1 VVDTGG
7 LVATWDY
14 VIVGGGS
21 AGCVLANRLSA
32 SGRHRV
38 ALLEAGGHARHP
50 TIHIPG
56 LAMQAM
62 KRPGMLWNYRGEPD
76 ASRGGQTMPWMAGR
90 VIGGGSSVNGMVW
103 ARGHPADFDRWAELG
118 CAGWSA
124 ADVAPYFRRAE
135 TFSGGADAHRGDS
148 GPTRV
153 DMVAVRHPLTDAFVA
168 SAVHAGHPFTP
179 DYNGERPEGVG
190 YGQANLRRGFR
201 HSTARAYVASARRG
215 SLDVITGA
223 VVRKVDFEGT
233 RAVGVEYLHGDRV
246 VVARAD
252 KEVILC
258 AGALASP
265 KILMLSGLGAAAT
278 LRSHGVAVI
287 HDSPGVGANL
297 QEHPVTVIMSNV
309 DVKTLNEYFTVPN
322 FVRFGMQ
329 FLATGKGPAA
339 SSFFH
344 ALLFA
349 KLGPNASRPEIEAG
363 FAPFGVLGADV
374 DDDEGSGDVGEHNV
388 SRLKLSKR
396 SLVTTYVTLL
406 HPRSRGAVHLRS
418 ADPADPPVISH
429 QMFENPDDLHDLVA
443 GARMIRGILETV
455 PLRGHIVREA
465 MPGPN
470 VVSDDAWHKYLRG
483 FGSFGASHPAGTC
496 RMGVDSSAV
505 VDPSLRVRGVD
516 GLRVVDASVMPEL
529 TSGNTNAPV
538 IMIAEKAADLVLRD
552 A

>member
-1 VVDTGG
+1 
-7 LVATWDY
+7 VATWDY

-38 ALLEAGGHARHP
+38 ALLEAGGRDRHP
-50 TIHIPG
+50 TLHIPG

-76 ASRGGQTMPWMAGR
+76 TSRGGQTMPWMAGR
-90 VIGGGSSVNGMVW
+90 VMGGGSSVNGMVW
-103 ARGHPADFDRWAELG
+103 VRGHPADFDRWAELG
-118 CAGWSA
+118 CSGWSA

-135 TFSGGADAHRGDS
+135 TFSGGADAHRGGS

-153 DMVAVRHPLTDAFVA
+153 DMVAVRHPLTDAFVSA
-168 SAVHAGHPFTP
+168 AVHAGHPFTP
-179 DYNGERPEGVG
+179 DYNGERREGVA

-215 SLDVITGA
+215 SLDVITDA

-233 RAVGVEYLHGDRV
+233 RAVGVEYLHGDKA
-246 VVARAD
+246 VVARAA

-278 LRSHGVAVI
+278 LRAHGIAVV

-349 KLGPNASRPEIEAG
+349 RLDPNAPRPEIEAG

-374 DDDEGSGDVGEHNV
+374 DDDDPGDVGEHNV

-418 ADPADPPVISH
+418 ADPGGPPVISH
-429 QMFENPDDLHDLVA
+429 QMFEHAEDLHDLVA
-443 GARMIRGILETV
+443 GARMVRGILGTA

-465 MPGPN
+465 IPGPN
-470 VVSDDAWHKYLRG
+470 VVTDDAWHEYLRR

-496 RMGVDSSAV
+496 RMGIDSSAV
-505 VDPSLRVRGVD
+505 VDPSLRVHGVD

-538 IMIAEKAADLVLRD
+538 IMIAEKAADLILMD

>member
-1 VVDTGG
+1 
-7 LVATWDY
+7 VASWDY

-38 ALLEAGGHARHP
+38 ALLEAGGRDRHP

-62 KRPGMLWNYRGEPD
+62 RRPGMLWNYRGD
-76 ASRGGQTMPWMAGR
+76 ADESRGGQAMPWMAGR

-103 ARGHPADFDRWAELG
+103 VRGHPADFDRWAELG

-124 ADVAPYFRRAE
+124 TDVAPYFRRAE
-135 TFSGGADAHRGDS
+135 TFSGGADAYRGDS

-153 DMVAVRHPLTDAFVA
+153 DMVAVRHPLTEAFV
-168 SAVHAGHPFTP
+168 SAAERAGHPFTP
-179 DYNGERPEGVG
+179 DYNGERPEGVA

-201 HSTARAYVASARRG
+201 HSTARAYLSSARRG
-215 SLDVITGA
+215 SLDVVTGA
-223 VVRKVDFEGT
+223 VVRKVEFEGT
-233 RAVGVEYLHGDRV
+233 RAVGVEYLHRGRH
-246 VVARAD
+246 VVARAN

-265 KILMLSGLGAAAT
+265 KILMLSGVGAAAT
-278 LRSHGVAVI
+278 LRSHGLDVI
-287 HDSPGVGANL
+287 QDCPGVGANL
-297 QEHPVTVIMSNV
+297 QEHPVTVIVSNV
-309 DVKTLNEYFTVPN
+309 NVKTLNEYFTLPN

-349 KLGPNASRPEIEAG
+349 RLDPSAPRPEIEAG

-374 DDDEGSGDVGEHNV
+374 DDVDSSTDVGEHDV
-388 SRLKLSKR
+388 ARLKLSKR

-406 HPRSRGAVHLRS
+406 HPRSRGAVQLRS
-418 ADPADPPVISH
+418 ADAGDPPVISH
-429 QMFENPDDLHDLVA
+429 QMFEHPDDLHDLVA
-443 GARMIRGILETV
+443 GARMLRGVLETA
-455 PLRGHIVREA
+455 PLRDHVVREL
-465 MPGPN
+465 MPGAG
-470 VVSDDAWHKYLRG
+470 VVTDAAWHDYLRG
-483 FGSFGASHPAGTC
+483 YGSFGASHPTGTC
-496 RMGVDSSAV
+496 RMGVDGGAV

-538 IMIAEKAADLVLRD
+538 IMIAEKAADLISRD